1 VGGVGSGRRWLL
13 DTSLFHQM
21 AAAPA
26 VHPNWTVNAAL
37 LAIGAAGVLV
47 GLAWF
52 RRRDIQGV

>member
-1 VGGVGSGRRWLL
+1 MTVPRRYAVVL
-13 DTSLFHQM
+13 
-21 AAAPA
+21 PA
-26 VHPNWTVNAAL
+26 YLAAL